1 MRFSRVGV
9 SMGRNAAKRA
19 KKIDPQGIYFP
30 PRAVLIHCTAPCFQL
45 SGKVQDSIPSPLIIP
60 DMGWIKDALEA
71 QKKKT
76 PAATPA
82 PSRPVSQTSQATELW
97 NKIKKS
103 IERDVLEFNAA
114 GGRIF
119 VVSNSGPE
127 IIHVLPTQPLANTL
141 TLQFQ
146 NGIVQLTCTIS
157 GPGVPRLATF
167 AIKDGKAV
175 FSGRLTGGP
184 APRRAPMD
192 AEEFSEEVLKPF
204 LFPEL

>member
-1 MRFSRVGV
+1 
-9 SMGRNAAKRA
+9 
-19 KKIDPQGIYFP
+19 
-30 PRAVLIHCTAPCFQL
+30 
-45 SGKVQDSIPSPLIIP
+45 
-60 DMGWIKDALEA
+60 MGWIKDSLEA

-76 PAATPA
+76 PAAMPA
-82 PSRPVSQTSQATELW
+82 PARPVSQTSQAAELW

-119 VVSNSGPE
+119 VISNSGPE

-157 GPGVPRLATF
+157 GPGMPRLATF
-167 AIKDGKAV
+167 EIKDGKAV
-175 FSGRLTGGP
+175 FSGRLTGSP
-184 APRRAPMD
+184 TPRSTPMG
-192 AEEFSEEVLKPF
+192 AEEFSEEVLKPY

>member
-1 MRFSRVGV
+1 
-9 SMGRNAAKRA
+9 
-19 KKIDPQGIYFP
+19 
-30 PRAVLIHCTAPCFQL
+30 
-45 SGKVQDSIPSPLIIP
+45 
-60 DMGWIKDALEA
+60 MGWIKDSLDA

-82 PSRPVSQTSQATELW
+82 PSRPVSRTSQATELW

-146 NGIVQLTCTIS
+146 DGRIKLTCTIS
-157 GPGVPRLATF
+157 EPGVPRLATF
-167 AIKDGKAV
+167 EIRDSKAV
-175 FSGRLTGGP
+175 YSGGLTGGP
-184 APRRAPMD
+184 APRSTPMG

>member
-1 MRFSRVGV
+1 
-9 SMGRNAAKRA
+9 
-19 KKIDPQGIYFP
+19 
-30 PRAVLIHCTAPCFQL
+30 
-45 SGKVQDSIPSPLIIP
+45 
-60 DMGWIKDALEA
+60 MGWIKDALDA

-119 VVSNSGPE
+119 VISNSGPE
-127 IIHVLPTQPLANTL
+127 IIHILPGQPLTNTL

-167 AIKDGKAV
+167 EIKDGKAV
-175 FSGRLTGGP
+175 FSGQLTGGP
-184 APRRAPMD
+184 APRRTPMD